1 MLTKQKLIELL
12 SNYPDDM
19 EIVDEQ
25 NRPIIHIVNTDKIII
40 STQSP
45 IGICYRSGG
54 NVYPS
59 LVEGYVGFSPALDED
74 LYEFEFRR
82 TSKF

>member
-1 MLTKQKLIELL
+1 MLTKQKLIEFL
-12 SNYPDDM
+12 SNCPDDM

-25 NRPIIHIVNTDKIII
+25 NRPIIHIANTGKIII

-54 NVYPS
+54 NVYHS
-59 LVEGYVGFSPALDED
+59 LVEGYAGFSPALDED